1 MCLPAPDGLSRFF
14 CYKFWLLYTG
24 YRLNIS
30 AYQNK
35 KLMESIFK
43 PAWSRQHGAYITLI
57 TSWLIGTL
65 LSRQFYAIH
74 FVILLMLLSGFNFTE
89 FMQDRFLR
97 NSPPSQRKKIWTW
110 IYLTLAVLSGVCVLI
125 NVTEFKFILP
135 FFIAAGLIFLLL
147 TKLRLHKNIFSEF
160 LTFAVLSLGGLI
172 AYNPHIQSQFMVM
185 FPLWVL
191 MFFYFSSTIF
201 LVKIRFNRIKIT
213 EVFIYL
219 LISCVIL
226 FYVWGNVLI
235 VWLVSGLIALR
246 ILPLVF
252 MQDWFKKLRITT
264 IGFIE
269 TGFQVLFLASILL
282 GLK

>member
-1 MCLPAPDGLSRFF
+1 ME
-14 CYKFWLLYTG
+14 
-24 YRLNIS
+24 NI
-30 AYQNK
+30 
-35 KLMESIFK
+35 LK
-43 PAWSRQHGAYITLI
+43 PVWSRQHGAYITLI

-65 LSRQFYAIH
+65 LSEHIYAIH

-110 IYLTLAVLSGVCVLI
+110 TYFSLAVLSGVCVLI

-172 AYNPHIQSQFMVM
+172 AFNPHYQTQIIFMLK
-185 FPLWVL
+185 LWML

-201 LVKIRFNRIKIT
+201 LVKIRFNRIDIIEVIT
-213 EVFIYL
+213 YL
-219 LISCVIL
+219 LVSSAVL
-226 FYVWGNVLI
+226 FYLWGNTLI
-235 VWLVSGLIALR
+235 VWLTAGLIAVR

-252 MQDWFKKLRITT
+252 VQDWFRKLRITAIGIIE
-264 IGFIE
+264 IGFQI
-269 TGFQVLFLASILL
+269 LFFASIL
-282 GLK
+282 GTLK